1 MAIYV
6 ENNERLFKTAIEKI
20 QKILD
25 SIDFMDEVT
34 ITLKLSRG
42 EIGTVKYSIGE
53 YIANG
58 EDNKI

>member
-6 ENNERLFKTAIEKI
+6 EENEKLFKTAIEKI

-25 SIDFMDEVT
+25 NVDFMNEVT

-42 EIGTVKYSIGE
+42 EIGEVKYSINE
-53 YIANG
+53 YLANG
-58 EDNKI
+58 EDDKV

>member
-6 ENNERLFKTAIEKI
+6 EENEKLFKTAIEKI

-25 SIDFMDEVT
+25 NVDFMNEVT

-42 EIGTVKYSIGE
+42 EIGEIKYSINE
-53 YIANG
+53 YLANG
-58 EDNKI
+58 EDDKV